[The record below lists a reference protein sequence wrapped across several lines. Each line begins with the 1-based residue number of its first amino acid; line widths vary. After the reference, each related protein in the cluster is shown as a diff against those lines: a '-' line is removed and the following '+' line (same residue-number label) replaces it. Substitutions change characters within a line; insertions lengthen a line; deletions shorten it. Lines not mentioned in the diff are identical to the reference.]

1 MSEKAAKKPAPTS
14 SPAALEVVSKNL
26 DTAMDH
32 LRAYRTRQ
40 DAIVLGLGEVRRAIE
55 DGYLP
60 TAKDAIDD
68 VLNTTLKQSKD
79 RVDNL
84 MLALKI
90 AVDNLKEAASLCEP
104 LKQGTPFTDA
114 LRQIELV
121 APKEFK
127 TFKIPA
133 AGAAS

>member
-1 MSEKAAKKPAPTS
+1 MTDKAAKKKPTPTS
-14 SPAALEVVSKNL
+14 SPAALEVVSRNL

-40 DAIVLGLGEVRRAIE
+40 DAIVLGLGEVRRAVV

-60 TAKDAIDD
+60 TAQDAIDD
-68 VLNTTLKQSKD
+68 LLGTTLKQSKD

-90 AVDNLKEAASLCEP
+90 AVDALEKGNN
-104 LKQGTPFTDA
+104 TPESRDA
-114 LRQIELV
+114 LIQIELV

-127 TFKIPA
+127 TFKVPA
-133 AGAAS
+133 DAGAAS

>member
-1 MSEKAAKKPAPTS
+1 MTDKAAKKPTS

-32 LRAYRTRQ
+32 LRAYRARQ

-55 DGYLP
+55 GGYLP
-60 TAKDAIDD
+60 TAKDAIDE
-68 VLNTTLKQSKD
+68 LLGMTLKQSKD

-84 MLALKI
+84 LLALKI
-90 AVDNLKEAASLCEP
+90 AVDALEAAKDRAP
-104 LKQGTPFTDA
+104 LKACSSEIQDA
-114 LRQIELV
+114 LSQIELV

-127 TFKIPA
+127 TFQVPA